1 MTVLAEHPV
10 ASDALRTIHDRYR
23 QGLHTY
29 LVKLT
34 FGDVGLAEDL
44 VQETFL
50 RAWRHAAGHHATEHH
65 ATEHHATEHHAT
77 EHHAT
82 GRADL
87 DADTALPWLYTVAR
101 RLVVDHLRARRARP
115 PETFMDDLS
124 RVPVV
129 HDPIGVALAE
139 QSLRDALRD
148 LLPEHRDVLVRLYLH
163 GRTPAQVAG
172 RLGIPVGTVKSRSF
186 YARRAL
192 RARLEG

>member
-10 ASDALRTIHDRYR
+10 ASDPLRTIHDRYR

-50 RAWRHAAGHHATEHH
+50 RAWR
-65 ATEHHATEHHAT
+65 
-77 EHHAT
+77 HAT

-124 RVPVV
+124 GVPVV
-129 HDPIGVALAE
+129 HDPIGMALAE

>member
-1 MTVLAEHPV
+1 MTVLADHLP
-10 ASDALRTIHDRYR
+10 ASDALRAIHDRYR
-23 QGLHTY
+23 PDVHAF

-34 FGDVGLAEDL
+34 PGDAGLAEDL

-50 RAWRHAAGHHATEHH
+50 RAWRQAT
-65 ATEHHATEHHAT
+65 A
-77 EHHAT
+77 
-82 GRADL
+82 RADL

-124 RVPVV
+124 SVPVV
-129 HDPIGVALAE
+129 HDPIGMAQAADTF
-139 QSLRDALRD
+139 RDAVRD

-172 RLGIPVGTVKSRSF
+172 RLGIPVGTVKSRSH